1 MKRFIFL
8 AVFFILGALA
18 FSAGLGER
26 TYKDEVGERLHK
38 EVTVDGKTLSK
49 LVEVYSVIE
58 YDSNGNLIHSKDN
71 DGGEYWHEYDGNG
84 NEIHFKE
91 NDGYEY
97 WCEYDSKGN
106 RIHYE
111 DSSGNEEWY
120 EYDSNGNQIHYKD
133 SSGEEYWHEY
143 TYWKNGKVK
152 TKTEYHAL

>member
-1 MKRFIFL
+1 MKRFIFSV
-8 AVFFILGALA
+8 VFFILGTLA
-18 FSAGLGER
+18 FSA
-26 TYKDEVGERLHK
+26 EVGEKTYK
-38 EVTVDGKTLSK
+38 EVTVNGKTLSK

-58 YDSNGNLIHSKDN
+58 YDR
-71 DGGEYWHEYDGNG
+71 NG

-97 WCEYDSKGN
+97 WCEYDSNGN
-106 RIHYE
+106 LIHSQNSHGLE
-111 DSSGNEEWY
+111 KWY

-133 SSGEEYWHEY
+133 NDGEEYWHEY

>member
-1 MKRFIFL
+1 MKRFTFL
-8 AVFFILGALA
+8 AVFFILGAPA

-58 YDSNGNLIHSKDN
+58 YDR
-71 DGGEYWHEYDGNG
+71 NG
-84 NEIHFKE
+84 NEIH
-91 NDGYEY
+91 
-97 WCEYDSKGN
+97 SKYSNG
-106 RIHYE
+106 RE
-111 DSSGNEEWY
+111 VWY
-120 EYDSNGNQIHYKD
+120 EYDSNGNEIHYKNSD
-133 SSGEEYWHEY
+133 GKEEWYEY

>member
-1 MKRFIFL
+1 MKRFIFSV
-8 AVFFILGALA
+8 VFFILGALA

-49 LVEVYSVIE
+49 WVEVLSISEYDNNENLIHFKDSDGYEYWKE
-58 YDSNGNLIHSKDN
+58 YDSNGNEIHSKYSNGEEYWYEYDRNGNKIHSKDS
-71 DGGEYWHEYDGNG
+71 DGYEEWYEYDGNG
-84 NEIHFKE
+84 NEIH
-91 NDGYEY
+91 
-97 WCEYDSKGN
+97 S
-106 RIHYE
+106 
-111 DSSGNEEWY
+111 
-120 EYDSNGNQIHYKD
+120 KD